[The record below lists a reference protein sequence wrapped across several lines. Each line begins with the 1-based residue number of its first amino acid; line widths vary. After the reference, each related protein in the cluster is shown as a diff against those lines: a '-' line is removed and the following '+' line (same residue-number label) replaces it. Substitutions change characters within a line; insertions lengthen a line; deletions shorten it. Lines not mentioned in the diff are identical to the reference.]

1 MLSHTGTA
9 LLSIQALL
17 CVARLPVFIFQH
29 SEFIYKKT
37 KAGASAEY
45 GTGIALRKSKDP
57 CHSHRIP
64 YSLSFARN

>member
-17 CVARLPVFIFQH
+17 CVARLPALIFQNA
-29 SEFIYKKT
+29 EIIYKKT

-45 GTGIALRKSKDP
+45 GTGIALR
-57 CHSHRIP
+57 
-64 YSLSFARN
+64 

>member
-29 SEFIYKKT
+29 YEIIYKKT
-37 KAGASAEY
+37 RAGASAEY
-45 GTGIALRKSKDP
+45 GTGIALR
-57 CHSHRIP
+57 
-64 YSLSFARN
+64 

>member
-17 CVARLPVFIFQH
+17 CVARLPAFIFQH

-37 KAGASAEY
+37 KAAQVLNTAQGLLY
-45 GTGIALRKSKDP
+45 DNL
-57 CHSHRIP
+57 
-64 YSLSFARN
+64 